1 MILFLWFS
9 NTVHYLIRWRDG
21 TTILP
26 VSTDNLEQTSGY
38 GLRIRRVGLRD
49 LGHYTCQAYNGLGPA
64 ESSSFVLTVIGP
76 IDRSS
81 IGREDQAYLRY
92 VVDAPTNNIYR
103 PPPDTNRYRPP
114 SPDERTN
121 NQRFDWSSNP
131 STTIR
136 PVIQTIRPRNRPETG
151 YIDVRIDLPRSR
163 FPINDKIVVPCTVN
177 SYSRPNVVWKRNGRM
192 LASSQR
198 IQVSPFERK

>member
-1 MILFLWFS
+1 M
-9 NTVHYLIRWRDG
+9 
-21 TTILP
+21 
-26 VSTDNLEQTSGY
+26 
-38 GLRIRRVGLRD
+38 GLKD

-81 IGREDQAYLRY
+81 IDREDQSYLRY

-103 PPPDTNRYRPP
+103 PPPPDNNRYRPGP
-114 SPDERTN
+114 PQPPRTN
-121 NQRFDWSSNP
+121 DQRFDWSSA

-177 SYSRPNVVWKRNGRM
+177 SYSRPNVVWKRNGRL

-198 IQVSPFERK
+198 IQVRKYKIRIFIQMYSKSVLSMKLTSLSSLFVV